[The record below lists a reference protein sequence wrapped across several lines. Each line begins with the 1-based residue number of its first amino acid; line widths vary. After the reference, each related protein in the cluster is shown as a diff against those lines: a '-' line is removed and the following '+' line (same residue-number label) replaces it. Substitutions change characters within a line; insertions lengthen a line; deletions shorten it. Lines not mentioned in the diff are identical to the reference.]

1 MHKIKCTGE
10 NPCSNCTQRNVECH
24 FEKETTQ
31 IHITRKRLCEL
42 HRKNRELE
50 QQNIALQ
57 KQLSGTAQAAATPEY
72 SGAHSAVSPQTAES
86 ISSEP
91 LRTQETPEDADVVN
105 PLSSGPPEYIKDPTG
120 RFCKSIPSSVPSEYK
135 LIRLTLLDYLGHTS
149 TWSLTVRL
157 LNLTHEALYDCP
169 FPSTAHHVDSMIYD
183 LEWNGLRS
191 QAIPD
196 IRGLP
201 ERDHALFLINATKF
215 HTGQT
220 FHLFDETKFM
230 EQFHFFYESPAENI
244 AKVGLWLPHFLV
256 IIALGKAFVGAQTQG
271 NLPPG
276 SELFRAAFMML
287 PDYSFLWKDPCT
299 SAEVLCAF
307 ALYLQSIDWRTSAHN
322 MVSVMIA
329 GNLHFNLEL
338 LRNQTNSENYRL
350 AKHYEYCKFMAIT
363 QTFHRA
369 SPMRK
374 T

>member
-1 MHKIKCTGE
+1 M
-10 NPCSNCTQRNVECH
+10 ECH

-57 KQLSGTAQAAATPEY
+57 KQLSGTAQAAATPDY

-91 LRTQETPEDADVVN
+91 LQTQETPEDADVVN

-120 RFCKSIPSSVPSEYK
+120 RFCKSIPSSVSSEYK

-196 IRGLP
+196 IHGLP

-220 FHLFDETKFM
+220 FHLFDDTKFM

-322 MVSVMIA
+322 MVSVMEA
-329 GNLHFNLEL
+329 GNLHFNLTL

-374 T
+374 A